1 MLLKVITPNH
11 IITKEKVLK
20 VIGEDPDGSFGILPK
35 HIDFVTKIVP
45 SILVY
50 TDDQGEGYIG
60 VDEGILVKQQ
70 DVIEI
75 SVQTALESRNLG
87 QLHNEMETYFKKQ
100 EEEEEQTGSET
111 TKLELGIVK
120 SLYDLKVLSK

>member
-1 MLLKVITPNH
+1 MLLKVITPTN
-11 IITKEKVLK
+11 IITKEKVGK

-70 DVIEI
+70 DVIQI

-87 QLHNEMETYFKKQ
+87 QLHNEMEVHFKNQ
-100 EEEEEQTGSET
+100 EEEEEQTALET

-120 SLYDLKVLSK
+120 SFYDLKALSK

>member
-1 MLLKVITPNH
+1 MLLKVITPTN
-11 IITKEKVLK
+11 IITKEKVVK

-45 SILVY
+45 SILVF

-70 DVIEI
+70 DVIQI
-75 SVQTALESRNLG
+75 SVQAALESRNLG
-87 QLHNEMETYFKKQ
+87 QLHNEMELLFRKQ
-100 EEEEEQTGSET
+100 EEEEEQAGLET

-120 SLYDLKVLSK
+120 SFYDLKVLSK

>member
-1 MLLKVITPNH
+1 MLLKVITPTN
-11 IITKEKVLK
+11 IMIKEKVMKL
-20 VIGEDPDGSFGILPK
+20 IGEDPDGSFGILPK

-50 TDDQGEGYIG
+50 TDDKGEGYIG

-70 DVIEI
+70 DVIQI

-87 QLHNEMETYFKKQ
+87 QLHNEMEVHFRKQ
-100 EEEEEQTGSET
+100 EEEEEQTGLET

-120 SLYDLKVLSK
+120 SFYDLKVLHK